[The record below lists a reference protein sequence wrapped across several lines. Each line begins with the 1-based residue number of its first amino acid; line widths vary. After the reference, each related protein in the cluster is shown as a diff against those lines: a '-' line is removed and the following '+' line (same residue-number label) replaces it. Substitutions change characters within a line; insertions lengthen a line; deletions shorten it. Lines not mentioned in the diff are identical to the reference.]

1 MPDKQDDDDK
11 DPNFDFTEP
20 TPSRTRT
27 VEDNPALSC
36 TVEQLAFAAWQRAVG
51 AASLTESGP
60 AWEAFSAWWGK
71 HATEYTSIRDV
82 CAMAW
87 AESSARAL
95 EEWWHGVVA
104 SSQPSTR
111 RP

>member
-1 MPDKQDDDDK
+1 MPDDDD
-11 DPNFDFTEP
+11 DEDNDLEDEDEP
-20 TPSRTRT
+20 ADQISTSRTKT
-27 VEDNPALSC
+27 VDDNPAITC

-51 AASLTESGP
+51 EASLSESGP
-60 AWEAFSAWWGK
+60 SWERFSAWWRR
-71 HATEYTSIRDV
+71 HATRYTTIRDV

-95 EEWWHGVVA
+95 EDWWRDVVA
-104 SSQPSTR
+104 RHAR

>member
-1 MPDKQDDDDK
+1 MPNDNDDDK
-11 DPNFDFTEP
+11 TDFDLTEP
-20 TPSRTRT
+20 TPSRTRM
-27 VEDNPALSC
+27 VEDNPALTC
-36 TVEQLAFAAWQRAVG
+36 TVEQLAFAAWQRAIS
-51 AASLTESGP
+51 APSLTESGP

-104 SSQPSTR
+104 SSLPR
-111 RP
+111 RK

>member
-11 DPNFDFTEP
+11 NPDFDLTEP

-36 TVEQLAFAAWQRAVG
+36 TVEQLAFAAWQRAVS
-51 AASLTESGP
+51 AQSLAESGP
-60 AWEAFSAWWGK
+60 EWEAFSAWWRT
-71 HATEYTSIRDV
+71 HATQYTTIRDV

-95 EEWWHGVVA
+95 EAWWHGVVA
-104 SSQPSTR
+104 SSLPR
-111 RP
+111 RK

>member
-1 MPDKQDDDDK
+1 MPDDDK
-11 DPNFDFTEP
+11 DPNDFDTSPP

-27 VEDNPALSC
+27 LDDNPAIAC

-51 AASLTESGP
+51 AGSLVESGP
-60 AWEAFSAWWGK
+60 AWDQFSAWWRA
-71 HATEYTSIRDV
+71 HATEYTTIRDV

-87 AESSARAL
+87 AESSAKAL
-95 EEWWHGVVA
+95 EAWWRSVVTA
-104 SSQPSTR
+104 QPR

>member
-1 MPDKQDDDDK
+1 MPNDNDDDDK
-11 DPNFDFTEP
+11 DPGFDFTEP

-36 TVEQLAFAAWQRAVG
+36 TVEQLAFAAWQGAVG
-51 AASLTESGP
+51 APSLAESGP
-60 AWEAFSAWWGK
+60 AWESFSTWWQK
-71 HATEYTSIRDV
+71 RAADYTSIRDV

-95 EEWWHGVVA
+95 EE
-104 SSQPSTR
+104 
-111 RP
+111 